1 MATTSDVDSAFARWL
16 PAKPEAPE
24 AVLAASGERT
34 TSAALSIEAHDVC
47 PYCKAQMQPCKA
59 VGLDVY
65 MCDNDRFVSP
75 APTVDTSA

>member
-1 MATTSDVDSAFARWL
+1 MATSNDVDSAFARWL
-16 PAKPEAPE
+16 PVKPATPE
-24 AVLAASGERT
+24 HVASAAGERT
-34 TSAALSIEAHDVC
+34 TAAALSIEAHDVC

-65 MCDNDRFVSP
+65 ICDNDRFVSP